1 MSDCCSHQK
10 KSKEPAEHE
19 ETGTKSC
26 CSSGGSHDSGQSKT
40 KHGGTSCCSHEGGKH
55 KHGHDLH
62 GDDGGGHSCCGHGHS
77 SKRSS
82 TPVVPGVTMYICPM
96 CPSVREPKP
105 GPCPICGMPLE
116 PEDPTAGDE
125 AAREEYLSMAR
136 RFWGSLVFSI
146 PVFLLGMLP
155 MVWPGINEVI
165 PHGINRW
172 IQFVL
177 TLPVVFWAGNFVF
190 VRGIKS
196 LRGFNLNMFTLI
208 MTGAGAAF
216 IFSAIALI
224 APGVFP
230 ESFRGHGGEV
240 NVYFEST
247 AVILSLVLLGQMLEA
262 RARGRTGEAL
272 RALMDQAAK
281 TARVVHDDGSE
292 EEIDI
297 TDVET
302 DMWLRVKPGEKIPVD
317 GIVVEGSSS
326 VDESMITGEP
336 VPVEKKEDDPVTGGT
351 LNERGSFVM
360 EAKQVGADTMLSQI
374 VAQVAEAQRSRAP
387 VQAVA
392 DKVAGIFVPLVVG
405 VAVISFICWAVWGP
419 SPALA
424 YAFVNAVAVLIIA
437 CPCALGLATPIS
449 IMVGV
454 GRGASEGILIRNAE
468 SLEKLEK
475 IDTLCLDKTGTLTEG
490 KPALTDLA
498 AAEGQDENDVLR
510 LAASLEQSSEH
521 PLATAIVNAAQER
534 KLKLAKTEGFESVTG
549 GGIMGKLEGGTI
561 RVGNADFA
569 QDDGAKFT
577 DALKERASELSAEG
591 KTVMFVAR
599 ADTIIGLIAVADPI
613 KKSTPEAVKSL
624 QKRGIHLVMLTG
636 DNEGTAKA
644 VASQLGIE
652 EYRAGVKPDDK
663 IEEIKRLRGEGR
675 KVAMAGDGI
684 NDAPALS
691 AADVGIAMGTGTD
704 VAMESAGVTLVK
716 GDLRG
721 VDHAIAL
728 SRTVMR
734 NIRQNLFFAF
744 IYNGVGVPVAAGI
757 LYPFIGV
764 LLNPMIAAAAM
775 SLSSV
780 SVITN
785 ALRLKATSLQR

>member
-1 MSDCCSHQK
+1 MHPEIRQ
-10 KSKEPAEHE
+10 
-19 ETGTKSC
+19 
-26 CSSGGSHDSGQSKT
+26 
-40 KHGGTSCCSHEGGKH
+40 EG
-55 KHGHDLH
+55 
-62 GDDGGGHSCCGHGHS
+62 
-77 SKRSS
+77 
-82 TPVVPGVTMYICPM
+82 PG
-96 CPSVREPKP
+96 E
-105 GPCPICGMPLE
+105 CPICGMALE
-116 PEDPTAGDE
+116 PENPAAVDE
-125 AAREEYLSMAR
+125 AAREEYRAMAR
-136 RFWGSLVFSI
+136 RFWGSLVFTV
-146 PVFLLGMLP
+146 PVFLLAMLP
-155 MVWPGINEVI
+155 MAWGGFNDLV

-172 IQFVL
+172 LQFAL
-177 TLPVVFWAGNFVF
+177 TLPVVLWAGNFVF
-190 VRGIKS
+190 VRGVKS

-216 IFSAIALI
+216 IFSAVALI
-224 APGVFP
+224 APGIFP

-240 NVYFEST
+240 HVYFEST

-281 TARVVHDDGSE
+281 TAHVVHDDGSE
-292 EEIDI
+292 EEIAVSE
-297 TDVET
+297 VEAG
-302 DMWLRVKPGEKIPVD
+302 MWLRVRPGEKIPVD
-317 GIVVEGSSS
+317 GTLVEGSSA
-326 VDESMITGEP
+326 VDESMLTGEP
-336 VPVEKKEDDPVTGGT
+336 VPVEKQVDDAVTGGT
-351 LNERGSFVM
+351 LNGRGSFIM
-360 EAKQVGADTMLSQI
+360 EAKQVGADTVLAHI
-374 VAQVAEAQRSRAP
+374 IAQVAEAQRSRAP

-454 GRGASEGILIRNAE
+454 GRGASEGILIKNAE

-490 KPALTDLA
+490 KPALTDLV
-498 AAEGQDENDVLR
+498 AAEGEDEQEILR
-510 LAASLEQSSEH
+510 LAASLEQGSEH
-521 PLATAIVNAAQER
+521 PLASAIAHAARER
-534 KLKLAKTEGFESVTG
+534 GLKPAKAEDFESVTG
-549 GGIMGKLEGGTI
+549 GGIRGKIDGEAV
-561 RVGNADFA
+561 RVGNLGFATGEGAQLAETLKTKADA
-569 QDDGAKFT
+569 
-577 DALKERASELSAEG
+577 LSAEG
-591 KTVMFVAR
+591 KTVMAVAR
-599 ADTIIGLIAVADPI
+599 GQAVAGLIAVADPI
-613 KKSTPEAVKSL
+613 KASTPEAVKSL
-624 QKRGIHLVMLTG
+624 QKRGIRLVMLTG
-636 DNEGTAKA
+636 DNEGTARA
-644 VASQLGIE
+644 VAQQLGIE
-652 EYRAGVKPDDK
+652 TYRAGIKPDDK
-663 IEEIKRLRGEGR
+663 IEEVKRLRAEGR
-675 KVAMAGDGI
+675 RVAMAGDGV

-704 VAMESAGVTLVK
+704 VAIESAGVTLVK

-728 SRTVMR
+728 SHTVMR

-764 LLNPMIAAAAM
+764 LLSPMIAAAAM

-785 ALRLKATSLQR
+785 ALRLKSTPLKR

>member
-1 MSDCCSHQK
+1 MSDCCSHHKHEEKPAPQA
-10 KSKEPAEHE
+10 EPA
-19 ETGTKSC
+19 KKPC
-26 CSSGGSHDSGQSKT
+26 CCH
-40 KHGGTSCCSHEGGKH
+40 
-55 KHGHDLH
+55 
-62 GDDGGGHSCCGHGHS
+62 GGGHDHAAKKSDA
-77 SKRSS
+77 
-82 TPVVPGVTMYICPM
+82 PVIPGVTIFICPM
-96 CPSVREPKP
+96 HPEIRQEGP
-105 GPCPICGMPLE
+105 GECPICGMALE
-116 PEDPTAGDE
+116 PENPAAVDE
-125 AAREEYLSMAR
+125 AAREEYRAMAR
-136 RFWGSLVFSI
+136 RFWGSLVFTI
-146 PVFLLGMLP
+146 PVFLLAMLP
-155 MVWPGINEVI
+155 MAWGGFNDLV

-172 IQFVL
+172 LQFAL

-190 VRGIKS
+190 VRGVKS

-216 IFSAIALI
+216 IFSAVALI
-224 APGVFP
+224 APGIFP

-240 NVYFEST
+240 HVYFEST

-281 TARVVHDDGSE
+281 TAHVVHDDGSE
-292 EEIDI
+292 EEIAVSE
-297 TDVET
+297 VEAG
-302 DMWLRVKPGEKIPVD
+302 MWLRVRPGEKIPVD
-317 GIVVEGSSS
+317 GTLVEGSSA
-326 VDESMITGEP
+326 VDESMLTGEP
-336 VPVEKKEDDPVTGGT
+336 VPVEKQMDDAVTGGT
-351 LNERGSFVM
+351 LNGRGSFIM
-360 EAKQVGADTMLSQI
+360 EAKQVGADTVLSHI
-374 VAQVAEAQRSRAP
+374 IAQVAEAQRSRAP

-405 VAVISFICWAVWGP
+405 VAIVSFICWAVWGP

-424 YAFVNAVAVLIIA
+424 FAFVNAVAVLIIA

-454 GRGASEGILIRNAE
+454 GRGASEGILIKNAE

-490 KPALTDLA
+490 KPALTDLV
-498 AAEGQDENDVLR
+498 AAEGEDEQEVLR
-510 LAASLEQSSEH
+510 LAASLEQGSEH
-521 PLATAIVNAAQER
+521 PLASAIAHAAKER
-534 KLKLAKTEGFESVTG
+534 GVKPAKTEDFESVTG
-549 GGIMGKLEGGTI
+549 GGIRGKVDGQAV
-561 RVGNADFA
+561 RVGNLAFA
-569 QDDGAKFT
+569 IEEGAQLANTLKET
-577 DALKERASELSAEG
+577 ADALSAAG
-591 KTVMFVAR
+591 KTVMAVAR
-599 ADTIIGLIAVADPI
+599 GQAVAGLIAVADPI
-613 KKSTPEAVKSL
+613 KASTPEAVKSL
-624 QKRGIHLVMLTG
+624 QKRGIRLVMLTG
-636 DNEGTAKA
+636 DNEGTARA
-644 VASQLGIE
+644 VAEQLGIE
-652 EYRAGVKPDDK
+652 TYRAGIKPGDK
-663 IEEIKRLRGEGR
+663 IEEVKRLRAEGR
-675 KVAMAGDGI
+675 RVAMAGDGV

-704 VAMESAGVTLVK
+704 VAIESAGVTLVK

-728 SRTVMR
+728 SHTVMR

-764 LLNPMIAAAAM
+764 LLSPMIAAAAM

-785 ALRLKATSLQR
+785 ALRLKSTPLKR

>member
-1 MSDCCSHQK
+1 MSDCCSHHK
-10 KSKEPAEHE
+10 KEEKPAASEAPA
-19 ETGTKSC
+19 KKPC
-26 CSSGGSHDSGQSKT
+26 C
-40 KHGGTSCCSHEGGKH
+40 
-55 KHGHDLH
+55 HGHH
-62 GDDGGGHSCCGHGHS
+62 GDAHARHHHGPQ
-77 SKRSS
+77 KPAG
-82 TPVVPGVTMYICPM
+82 PVIPGVTMYICPM
-96 CPSVREPKP
+96 CPGVRQAGPGVCPK
-105 GPCPICGMPLE
+105 CGMALE
-116 PEDPTAGDE
+116 PEDASAGDE
-125 AAREEYLSMAR
+125 AAREEFRAMAR

-146 PVFLLGMLP
+146 PVFLLAMLP
-155 MVWPGINEVI
+155 MAWPGMNDLL
-165 PHGINRW
+165 PHTANRW
-172 IQFVL
+172 VQFIL

-190 VRGIKS
+190 TRGFKS
-196 LRGFNLNMFTLI
+196 LQGFNLNMFTLI

-216 IFSAIALI
+216 IFSTVALLT
-224 APGVFP
+224 PGIFP
-230 ESFRGHGGEV
+230 DSFRGHGGEV
-240 NVYFEST
+240 HVYFEST

-297 TDVET
+297 ANVEKG
-302 DMWLRVKPGEKIPVD
+302 MWLRVKPGEKVPVD
-317 GIVVEGSSS
+317 GVIVEGGSS
-326 VDESMITGEP
+326 VDESMLTGESL
-336 VPVEKKEDDPVTGGT
+336 PVEKTVDDTVTGGT
-351 LNERGSFVM
+351 LNERGSFIM
-360 EAKQVGADTMLSQI
+360 QAEQVGADTVLAHI

-392 DKVAGIFVPLVVG
+392 DKVAGIFVPVVVG
-405 VAVISFICWAVWGP
+405 IAIISFICWALWGP
-419 SPALA
+419 APALT

-454 GRGASEGILIRNAE
+454 GRGATEGILIKNAE

-498 AAEGQDENDVLR
+498 AVGEVGEDEVLR
-510 LAASLEQSSEH
+510 LAASLEQGSEH
-521 PLATAIVNAAQER
+521 PLAAAIANAARER
-534 KLKLAKTEGFESVTG
+534 KLDLSKASDFESVTG
-549 GGIMGKLEGGTI
+549 GGIKGQVDGSAL
-561 RVGNADFA
+561 RVGNEEFATGGSSLPKSLAD
-569 QDDGAKFT
+569 K
-577 DALKERASELSAEG
+577 ASTLSAEG

-599 ADTIIGLIAVADPI
+599 GESVLGFIAVADPI
-613 KKSTPEAVKSL
+613 KTTTPEAVKAL
-624 QKRGIHLVMLTG
+624 QARGIKLVMLTG

-644 VASQLGIE
+644 VAGKLGIE
-652 EYRAGVKPDDK
+652 TYRAGVKPGDK
-663 IEEIKRLRGEGR
+663 IEEVKRLRQQGR
-675 KVAMAGDGI
+675 RVAMAGDGV

-721 VDHAIAL
+721 VEHAIAL
-728 SRTVMR
+728 SHTVMR

-764 LLNPMIAAAAM
+764 LLNPMIAALAM

-785 ALRLKATSLQR
+785 ALRLKSTPLKR